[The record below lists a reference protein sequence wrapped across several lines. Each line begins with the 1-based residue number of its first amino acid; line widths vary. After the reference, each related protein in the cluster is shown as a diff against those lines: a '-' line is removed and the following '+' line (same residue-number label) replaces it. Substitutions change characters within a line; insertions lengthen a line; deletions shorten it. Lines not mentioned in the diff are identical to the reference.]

1 MYTFIAMLFD
11 KNFQL
16 KILFS
21 ELIGSLKNEMYVQHV
36 YFKNV
41 EDFWRI
47 VLKFDFLRKNIF
59 NLLK

>member
-1 MYTFIAMLFD
+1 MYTYIPMLFD

-16 KILFS
+16 EILFS
-21 ELIGSLKNEMYVQHV
+21 ELINSLKNVMYVQCV

-47 VLKFDFLRKNIF
+47 VLKFDFLWNEMFLIS
-59 NLLK
+59 